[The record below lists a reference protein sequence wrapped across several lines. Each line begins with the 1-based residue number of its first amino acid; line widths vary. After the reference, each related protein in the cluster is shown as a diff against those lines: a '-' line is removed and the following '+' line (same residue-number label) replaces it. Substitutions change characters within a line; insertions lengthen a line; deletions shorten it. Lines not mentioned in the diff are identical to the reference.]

1 MSGPHKSMSEYEREE
16 NLWLWQ
22 SLTSERIP
30 LADIE
35 EVVYRDSRSLFYD
48 YTGYKPTKTDNLF
61 YIYLNNSCDGEIIDL
76 LGTAKDLEERWR
88 EIRSPWYYPR
98 KHDHSGDTGDFHD
111 IIEQCK
117 GYNGER
123 LKDRYA
129 FQVTRALFASRDY
142 ASCIEYTDSAF
153 ADISPIPIL

>member
-1 MSGPHKSMSEYEREE
+1 LSGPHKSMSEYEREE

-76 LGTAKDLEERWR
+76 LGTAKDLE
-88 EIRSPWYYPR
+88 
-98 KHDHSGDTGDFHD
+98 
-111 IIEQCK
+111 
-117 GYNGER
+117 
-123 LKDRYA
+123 
-129 FQVTRALFASRDY
+129 
-142 ASCIEYTDSAF
+142 
-153 ADISPIPIL
+153 